1 MHVDVCQCGC
11 EECTLMCVSVDVR
24 MHVDVCQCGCEECT
38 LMCVS
43 VDVRNAR

>member
-11 EECTLMCVSVDVR
+11 EECTLM
-24 MHVDVCQCGCEECT
+24 CQCGCEECT

>member
-11 EECTLMCVSVDVR
+11 KECM
-24 MHVDVCQCGCEECT
+24 

-43 VDVRNAR
+43 VDVRNARLCVSVWM